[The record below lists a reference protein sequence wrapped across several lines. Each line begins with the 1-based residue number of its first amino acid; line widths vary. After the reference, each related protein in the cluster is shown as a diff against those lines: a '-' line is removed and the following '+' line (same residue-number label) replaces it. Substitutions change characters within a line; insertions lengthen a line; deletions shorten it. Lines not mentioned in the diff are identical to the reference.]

1 MDENAQPADPAEVG
15 RELKL
20 HFLGLSFDP
29 HRLIYS
35 TIILMTALAIYDEGD
50 ERLDSAT
57 VATLIGIMVAPLFAL
72 TMAHAFSDALDMQ
85 IRLGRKLNRTDR
97 RRLLKANAEYMYIA
111 IPPIAITIALAFTAM
126 RGNNIIDIVLWLG
139 LISMFF
145 WGMFAARKAELPRG
159 RQVRTGLNYAVM
171 GLLVLLIE
179 LVLTH

>member
-1 MDENAQPADPAEVG
+1 
-15 RELKL
+15 
-20 HFLGLSFDP
+20 
-29 HRLIYS
+29 
-35 TIILMTALAIYDEGD
+35 
-50 ERLDSAT
+50 
-57 VATLIGIMVAPLFAL
+57 
-72 TMAHAFSDALDMQ
+72 MQ